1 MGSISRVI
9 NMASKVPKIKFNNGQ
24 EFPVFGLGTWK
35 SKPGEVTQAVKDA
48 IDIGYRHID
57 CAHVYGNEL
66 EVGEA
71 LKAKIGDGTVK
82 REEIYI
88 TSKLWNTMHRPDI
101 VEPAIRTTLK
111 HLGLDYLDLYLIHW
125 PFALKE
131 EGDLFPVDES
141 GKTAFSDVDYLDT
154 WKAMEELVKKGL
166 TKSIGVSNFNKKQLE
181 RLLASATIAPVTN
194 QIEVHPYL
202 NQQKL
207 IDYCKSKNI
216 VVTAY
221 SPLGSP
227 DRPWAKPEDPQLLDD
242 PKIKA
247 IADKYGKTTAQV
259 VIRYGIQRGLI
270 VIPKSVT
277 KSRIQQNFDIWDFQ
291 LSEEDIAQLNT
302 FDCNG
307 RICPYNDAYDHKD
320 HPFIR
325 DEY

>member
-1 MGSISRVI
+1 
-9 NMASKVPKIKFNNGQ
+9 MASKVPKIKFNNGQ

-57 CAHVYGNEL
+57 CAHLYGNEP

-82 REEIYI
+82 REDIYI
-88 TSKLWNTMHRPDI
+88 TSKLWNTMHRPDL

-111 HLGLDYLDLYLIHW
+111 DLGLDYLDLYLIHW
-125 PFALKE
+125 PYAFKE
-131 EGDLFPVDES
+131 GGDLFPVDES
-141 GKTAFSDVDYLDT
+141 GKTLFSDVDYLDT
-154 WKAMEELVKKGL
+154 WKEMEKLVQKGL
-166 TKSIGVSNFNKKQLE
+166 TKSIGVSNFNKRQLE
-181 RLLASATIAPVTN
+181 RVLANATIPPVTN

-207 IDYCKSKNI
+207 IDFCRSKNI

-227 DRPWAKPEDPQLLDD
+227 DRPWAKPDDPQLLED

-247 IADKYGKTTAQV
+247 IAIKYGKSPAQV

-270 VIPKSVT
+270 IIPKSVT

-307 RICPYNDAYDHKD
+307 RACASIEAYDHKD